1 MCILRLHEKE
11 MARDEPTNL
20 FEESIPLIDRIAMRW
35 VKSRLIDRPVRH
47 CRVVIRRQKLSKQ
60 VKAGALRR
68 AQRDRS
74 MAEEWFPIEEE
85 AYRIKQR

>member
-1 MCILRLHEKE
+1 M
-11 MARDEPTNL
+11 NQ
-20 FEESIPLIDRIAMRW
+20 RICSKKAFRSLTAFAMRW

-60 VKAGALRR
+60 VKAGALRP